1 MKLIPPR
8 RAELTASNAYG
19 QATNQPATTR
29 GAWWKDLSPALATL
43 TLVAYRLATGQR
55 NLTTR
60 LLLLLALALLIA
72 GVTETQMRVSKAS
85 AALKTRLRVLLVLL
99 ILAGTTYVQ
108 VRGRAVHAT
117 TGFLFLLLACLIIAV
132 VVEAGLSLLKASAA
146 METNVR
152 VLLVTTTLLLFGV
165 ELLLRFGLARYATYI
180 ESNHGRYESIY
191 KPWHDDWLHVY
202 PALKTVELPKTE
214 FTHVRTVNSLGLTGP
229 EPVLA
234 KARGE
239 YRILVLGDSFTE
251 GVGAP
256 ADSTWARVVERALSA
271 RHPGRRIT
279 TLNGGMNGSD
289 PCFDYLLLREKLLP
303 YRPDLV
309 IEAMN
314 TSDVGDILIRGG
326 MERFR
331 SDGTLSYRAPPRWE
345 WLYSLSFIVRHVV
358 HDALGY
364 NRFLIKKSR
373 ERTEAENAVETLK
386 SSATALRTLC
396 TERGSQLMIVT
407 HPMEHEIRQ
416 GRYAYDAFSRWVADL
431 EKDGRWP
438 FLDLLGDYSARGT
451 ITPATAR
458 GFYWPIDLHHNAA
471 GYEVMGEAIARRI
484 TELNLVNAAEA
495 F

>member
-1 MKLIPPR
+1 
-8 RAELTASNAYG
+8 
-19 QATNQPATTR
+19 
-29 GAWWKDLSPALATL
+29 
-43 TLVAYRLATGQR
+43 
-55 NLTTR
+55 
-60 LLLLLALALLIA
+60 
-72 GVTETQMRVSKAS
+72 
-85 AALKTRLRVLLVLL
+85 
-99 ILAGTTYVQ
+99 
-108 VRGRAVHAT
+108 
-117 TGFLFLLLACLIIAV
+117 
-132 VVEAGLSLLKASAA
+132 
-146 METNVR
+146 
-152 VLLVTTTLLLFGV
+152 
-165 ELLLRFGLARYATYI
+165 
-180 ESNHGRYESIY
+180 
-191 KPWHDDWLHVY
+191 VY
-202 PALKTVELPKTE
+202 PALKSVDLRKTE
-214 FTHVRTVNSLGLTGP
+214 FTHFRTINSLGLTGP

-331 SDGTLSYRAPPRWE
+331 SDGTLSYRAPPKWE

-358 HDALGY
+358 HDVLGY
-364 NRFLIKKSR
+364 NWFFIKKSR
-373 ERTEAENAVETLK
+373 ERLEVEKAVETLK
-386 SSATALRTLC
+386 SNTAALRALC
-396 TERGSQLMIVT
+396 TEHGIQLMIVT
-407 HPMEHEIRQ
+407 HPLEYEVRQ
-416 GRYAYDAFSRWVADL
+416 GRYAQDAFGRWVADL
-431 EKDGRWP
+431 EKDGRLP
-438 FLDLLGDYSARGT
+438 FLDLLGDYAARGT

-458 GFYWPIDLHHNAA
+458 RFYWPIDLHHNAA

-484 TELNLVNAAEA
+484 DEMNLVVTAEA